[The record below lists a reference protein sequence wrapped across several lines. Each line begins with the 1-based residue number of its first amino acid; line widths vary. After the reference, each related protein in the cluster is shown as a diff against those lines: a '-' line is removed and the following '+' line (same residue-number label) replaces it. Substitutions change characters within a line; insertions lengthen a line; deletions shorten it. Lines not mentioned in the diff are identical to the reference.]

1 MLARDCVDIG
11 RKLGPHNVEEQL
23 IVLGGLHSHV
33 LLLPLR
39 DPGCSFEIGG
49 VLASAEVNGLK
60 LVQCLMLC
68 LSITVQLRANVD
80 ELLDFLLVFD
90 GKEWT
95 ILELLHLFLLEISD
109 PIFDQLDLDV
119 FPYKIC
125 PSFSIQMVVGLIGLF
140 RCCLNCDAEIM
151 SALLYVQLHFRDLL
165 FDAFNLILVHCF
177 LCFKLLFHQTICI
190 TVSPDTLMVGRAFVH
205 EGKCP
210 NILLFLLFIV
220 LWLSALTRAIQLL
233 NFSALPHKR
242 VIGTASIDLC

>member
-1 MLARDCVDIG
+1 M
-11 RKLGPHNVEEQL
+11 
-23 IVLGGLHSHV
+23 
-33 LLLPLR
+33 PLR

-119 FPYKIC
+119 FHYYIAPLT
-125 PSFSIQMVVGLIGLF
+125 LI
-140 RCCLNCDAEIM
+140 
-151 SALLYVQLHFRDLL
+151 
-165 FDAFNLILVHCF
+165 
-177 LCFKLLFHQTICI
+177 
-190 TVSPDTLMVGRAFVH
+190 
-205 EGKCP
+205 
-210 NILLFLLFIV
+210 
-220 LWLSALTRAIQLL
+220 
-233 NFSALPHKR
+233 
-242 VIGTASIDLC
+242 